1 MHKKGKIS
9 GLEFWS
15 SGVECINLKNNHL
28 LEGENYYGNPC
39 KMWIFT

>member
-28 LEGENYYGNPC
+28 LERG
-39 KMWIFT
+39 KLWKSI